1 MSDFPKPEFPELR
14 VSELKDGLE
23 RLTELIKEH
32 LDTDAALPDISAL
45 ISAAYATQDPAL
57 KQAVRAIRDER
68 SFRRMIAK
76 EVERFGRRVSQ
87 KDTALPGS
95 LTAPEVERVLE
106 ALAQAHRYIEGLDI
120 NENDIIEAFEAEDHV
135 GLNGLAG
142 ELAKAM
148 LEIGGKLRGY
158 REELE
163 SWNAAIVDAIE
174 ALEKRERAIEF
185 IDSLADFHAETQ
197 LGAGALRIS
206 LREEMTRKGG
216 EVDYWEI
223 RRRLEEAESSFGSGA
238 PKWLLNAFS
247 FIGADRANPTK
258 KGHLSDAEIRKLVKA
273 KDLEAYTQEHEAS
286 VLENIRTLPNITSWA
301 DFAAGKDIPNLEQRF
316 DPDFHP
322 PKR

>member
-1 MSDFPKPEFPELR
+1 MSEFPKPEFPELR

-32 LDTDAALPDISAL
+32 LDADSALPDISAL

-87 KDTALPGS
+87 RDTALPGS
-95 LTAPEVERVLE
+95 LTTKEVNKVLE
-106 ALAQAHRYIEGLDI
+106 ALSQAHRYIEGLDI
-120 NENDIIEAFEAEDHV
+120 NDNDLIDAFEAEDLV

-142 ELAKAM
+142 ELSKAM
-148 LEIGGKLRGY
+148 LEIGGKLRRY
-158 REELE
+158 RDSLE
-163 SWNAAIVDAIE
+163 AWNASIVDAIE
-174 ALEKRERAIEF
+174 SLEKRERAIEF
-185 IDSLADFHAETQ
+185 IDSLADFHAETPQ
-197 LGAGALRIS
+197 GANALRIS
-206 LREEMTRKGG
+206 LREEMTHNGG

-258 KGHLSDAEIRKLVKA
+258 KGHLSDAEIRRLIRA
-273 KDLEAYTQEHEAS
+273 RDLGEFCKEHEAK
-286 VLENIRTLPNITSWA
+286 VLENIRALPNVNTWS
-301 DFAAGKDIPNLEQRF
+301 DFVAGKDIPNLEQRF
-316 DPDFHP
+316 DPEFHP